1 MFNRSD
7 RHETDTKP
15 RWKRIRTVAFLVN
28 VIGAIL
34 LLMYPKRFKKY
45 LRDQRQELTELQ
57 TGEEDVSRFLKDSGR
72 LLKDFFIP
80 HAGND
85 HRPRALRPKS
95 LITYATVAL
104 LIKAAATGFL
114 FLTYPTPASLSAI
127 VTERMIELINEA
139 RADADVAP
147 LAPNQLLT
155 EAALAK
161 GTDMIDRDYF
171 AHDTPEGKRPWQW
184 LNRTQYDYVYAGEN
198 LAMDFVSAEVVQAAL
213 MQSPTHR
220 KNIVNAKY
228 REVGIA
234 VLLGELNGRETILLV
249 EFFGTQRKDTRLVTT
264 TGTRTTAQPSST
276 LEPAS
281 PTPVPTNGEQ
291 TPIAGETSPVVAGE
305 ETDTIAE
312 AATEQALNEP
322 LNQVTIVVGQP
333 QQRSRTMVDRVIEYS
348 NVFFLTLL
356 VFVVITLFLNIVIKI
371 RIQHPAVILQTV
383 AVVALLLAL
392 TLVKFHFAEQV
403 PSQLLIL

>member
-1 MFNRSD
+1 MFNRSN
-7 RHETDTKP
+7 RRKP
-15 RWKRIRTVAFLVN
+15 ESPSPWKRIRAIAFLIN
-28 VIGAIL
+28 VVGGIFFL
-34 LLMYPKRFKKY
+34 VYPKRFKKY

-57 TGEEDVSRFLKDSGR
+57 TGTEDVGRFLKDSSR
-72 LLKDFFIP
+72 LLKDFFVP
-80 HAGND
+80 SAGNG

-104 LIKAAATGFL
+104 LVKAAATGFL
-114 FLTYPTPASLSAI
+114 FFTYPTPASLSAI
-127 VTERMIELINEA
+127 VTERMIGLINEA
-139 RADADVAP
+139 RTEAGVTT
-147 LAPNQLLT
+147 LAPSQLLT

-184 LNRTQYDYVYAGEN
+184 IDRSQYDYVYAGEN

-220 KNIVNAKY
+220 KNIVNPKY
-228 REVGIA
+228 KELGVA
-234 VLLGELNGRETILLV
+234 VLHGEINGRETILLV
-249 EFFGTQRKDTRLVTT
+249 EFFGTQRKDKRLVTT
-264 TGTRTTAQPSST
+264 AGTETAAQPSPKP
-276 LEPAS
+276 EPAS
-281 PTPVPTNGEQ
+281 PTPAPTDTEQ
-291 TPIAGETSPVVAGE
+291 APVVAGE

-312 AATEQALNEP
+312 AAAEAALNEP
-322 LNQVTIVVGQP
+322 LNQATIVIEQP
-333 QQRSRTMVDRVIEYS
+333 QLRSRTMVDRVIEYS
-348 NVFFLTLL
+348 NIFFLSLL

-383 AVVALLLAL
+383 AVVALLLVL
-392 TLVKFHFAEQV
+392 TLVKFRCTEQV